1 MIPLS
6 PHDRAGIDATIDA
19 AFDRLDARI
28 APLAGDIRPLAG
40 AMRRAAA
47 GGKRFRPALVAAA
60 YRACGGESPAADGV
74 YEVATAFELLHTAFV
89 IHDDVIDR
97 DTERRGSPNVSGEF
111 ATLAR
116 DQGADAA
123 GAALLGEAAAI
134 LAGDVLLHEATR
146 TVSLA
151 DVPVATRAALLAL
164 LDDAVLVSAAGELAD
179 VANAVRQDFPEAADL
194 LVATHDKTAVYSF
207 ASPLRAG
214 ALLAGSSDAT
224 DAALARAGGLAGL
237 AFQLVD
243 DLIGAFAPASRAGRA
258 EGADL
263 RAAKRTPLVALARE
277 SPSWAQVDDALSLA
291 WSGPVAVRDAQ
302 RALDASGARRRMT
315 VLIEHTLADA
325 RVAAADEALPAQ
337 ATLLLAQLCDAIQE
351 RVP

>member
-1 MIPLS
+1 MIALETV
-6 PHDRAGIDATIDA
+6 DRTGIDEAIDA

-28 APLAGDIRPLAG
+28 APLSGDIRPLAG

-60 YRACGGESPAADGV
+60 YRACGGETPAADGV
-74 YEVATAFELLHTAFV
+74 YEIAAAFELLHTAFV

-97 DTERRGSPNVSGEF
+97 DTERRGTPNIAGEF
-111 ATLAR
+111 AVLAR

-123 GAALLGEAAAI
+123 GAALLGETAGI

-146 TVSLA
+146 TVSLTDLPA
-151 DVPVATRAALLAL
+151 ASRAAVLDL

-179 VANAVRQDFPEAADL
+179 VANTVRRDYPDADEVL
-194 LVATHDKTAVYSF
+194 AATHDKTAVYSF

-214 ALLAGSSDAT
+214 ALLAGSSGAT
-224 DAALARAGGLAGL
+224 DAALQRAGGLAGL

-243 DLIGAFAPASRAGRA
+243 DLIGAFAPAARAGRV

-277 SPSWAQVDDALSLA
+277 SPSWAQVDVALSLA
-291 WSGPVAVRDAQ
+291 WTGPVAVRHAQ
-302 RALDASGARRRMT
+302 QALDASGARRRLV
-315 VLIEHTLADA
+315 VLVEHTLADA
-325 RVAAADEALPAQ
+325 RAAAADEALPAQ
-337 ATLLLAQLCDAIQE
+337 ATLLLAQLCDAIQ
-351 RVP
+351 RRIP